1 MSKLH
6 HARIKSLTWGL
17 ALALASLSAQA
28 ALQTITTGSTPVSLN
43 GQPTLDYQFG
53 SDLVR
58 FVNATAVNVSS
69 PDLAIK
75 TVMRVRPVTLGPSL
89 TQLTASGM
97 GITSL
102 TLDTAD
108 GSVHGVQLGGNL
120 TLTQAAD
127 DFLSSG
133 GVVNFSNLR
142 VDLDTRNVY
151 GNVTGGNGLN
161 TISNLRLFNISTQS
175 ASFTSQTVPLV
186 AGGVTPL
193 PGEGGYYYGGY
204 YYGGTFNPGNPT
216 PPTRRPDHH
225 WQPEPP
231 VQRPAPH
238 TGSAG
243 PPRPGTGLHHS
254 RRRGPAIGHQLG
266 QLGHAFRP
274 RTRHLGPDGLG
285 SGGCRRCGAPASGR
299 QRSLNV
305 QAQPRTIALIVRKM
319 SRTSSHT
326 EAWST

>member
-204 YYGGTFNPGNPT
+204 YYGGTFNPGNPPTT
-216 PPTRRPDHH
+216 PGALTTNGNLNHQFNDLLLTPEALAPLVQALGYTTAGAAALQSVTNWGSLGTPSV
-225 WQPEPP
+225 PEP
-231 VQRPAPH
+231 
-238 TGSAG
+238 
-243 PPRPGTGLHHS
+243 GTWALMGLGLVGVAAVA
-254 RRRGPAIGHQLG
+254 RRR
-266 QLGHAFRP
+266 
-274 RTRHLGPDGLG
+274 
-285 SGGCRRCGAPASGR
+285 
-299 QRSLNV
+299 
-305 QAQPRTIALIVRKM
+305 QAAN
-319 SRTSSHT
+319 
-326 EAWST
+326 AA

>member
-204 YYGGTFNPGNPT
+204 YYGGTFNPGNPPTT
-216 PPTRRPDHH
+216 PGALTTIGNLNLQFNDLLLTPEALAPLVQALGYTTAGAAALQSVTNWGSLGTPSV
-225 WQPEPP
+225 PEPGTWALMGLGL
-231 VQRPAPH
+231 V
-238 TGSAG
+238 GISAAA
-243 PPRPGTGLHHS
+243 
-254 RRRGPAIGHQLG
+254 RRRQTAN
-266 QLGHAFRP
+266 A
-274 RTRHLGPDGLG
+274 
-285 SGGCRRCGAPASGR
+285 A
-299 QRSLNV
+299 
-305 QAQPRTIALIVRKM
+305 
-319 SRTSSHT
+319 
-326 EAWST
+326 